1 MGICIFCQ
9 KNSDSSKSVEHIIPE
24 SLGNKD
30 IILPKGVVCDTCNQY
45 FATKVE
51 KPLLESTYFQNV
63 RFRNN
68 ILSKKGRSTP
78 GKALIPHPKGGWV
91 DLYNDKH
98 GFSLNIENPDIINII
113 RENKVNKMIV
123 EVAEEPIKNNY
134 IMSRFL
140 AKTALESLA
149 FIGLGDKKWLE
160 EVRNMKELAPLRRYA
175 RYGEG
180 KQWIYHQRRIYGEEV
195 RFTDPIRHP
204 EPYEVLHEMDFLYID
219 PGIYY
224 YVLVI
229 MGVEFVINCGASE
242 LDLFTDWLEK
252 NNQISPI
259 RRGSEKMIKRVL

>member
-9 KNSDSSKSVEHIIPE
+9 KSSDGSKSVEHIIPE

-30 IILPKGVVCDTCNQY
+30 IVLPKGLVCDACNQY

-51 KPLLESTYFQNV
+51 KPLLETKYFKNV

-68 ILSKKGRSTP
+68 ILSKKGRNTP
-78 GKALIPHPKGGWV
+78 YKTLFPHPEGGWV
-91 DLYNDKH
+91 DMWMDDK
-98 GFSLNIENPDIINII
+98 GIILNNKDQHVIKLI
-113 RENKVNKMIV
+113 RENRVNKMMF
-123 EVAEEPIKNNY
+123 EVVEEPKKDDY
-134 IMSRFL
+134 TMSRFL

-160 EVRNMKELAPLRRYA
+160 EVRNMKELNPLRRYA

-229 MGVEFVINCGASE
+229 MGVEFVINCGTSE
-242 LDLFTDWLEK
+242 LDLFSDWLEK

-259 RRGSEKMIKRVL
+259 RRGSERMIQKGL

>member
-1 MGICIFCQ
+1 MCIR
-9 KNSDSSKSVEHIIPE
+9 DS
-24 SLGNKD
+24 
-30 IILPKGVVCDTCNQY
+30 
-45 FATKVE
+45 
-51 KPLLESTYFQNV
+51 
-63 RFRNN
+63 
-68 ILSKKGRSTP
+68 
-78 GKALIPHPKGGWV
+78 
-91 DLYNDKH
+91 
-98 GFSLNIENPDIINII
+98 PDIINII

-160 EVRNMKELAPLRRYA
+160 EVRNMKELGPLKRYA

-219 PGIYY
+219 SGIYY

-229 MGVEFVINCGASE
+229 MRVEFVINCGASE
-242 LDLFTDWLEK
+242 LDLFGDWLEK

-259 RRGSEKMIKRVL
+259 RRGSERMIQKGL